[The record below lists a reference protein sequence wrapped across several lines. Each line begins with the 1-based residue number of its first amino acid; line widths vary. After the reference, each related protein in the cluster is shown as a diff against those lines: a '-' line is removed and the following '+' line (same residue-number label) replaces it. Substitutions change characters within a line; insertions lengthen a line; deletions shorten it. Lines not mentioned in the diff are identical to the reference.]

1 MGRINFLGGNPQP
14 FIGNLPGRRLFEEVS
29 MPLSVVGGCS
39 HNGASFRSK
48 YFTFRFKDLW

>member
-48 YFTFRFKDLW
+48 YFTFRFEDLW